1 MKTYIK
7 FFLLLFT
14 FTLAHT
20 TVMATELAESPAME
34 YKVKSI
40 SMDSE
45 ENSKDFKLD
54 MLISHP
60 LVDEMLGANSFT
72 PTITALTNDAY
83 LTSPF
88 KPPRA

>member
-7 FFLLLFT
+7 IFLLLFT

-20 TVMATELAESPAME
+20 TVMAVELVDNTAME
-34 YKVKSI
+34 YKIKTSSV
-40 SMDSE
+40 DSE

-54 MLISHP
+54 MLISHS
-60 LVDEMLGANSFT
+60 LVDEVLGANSFT